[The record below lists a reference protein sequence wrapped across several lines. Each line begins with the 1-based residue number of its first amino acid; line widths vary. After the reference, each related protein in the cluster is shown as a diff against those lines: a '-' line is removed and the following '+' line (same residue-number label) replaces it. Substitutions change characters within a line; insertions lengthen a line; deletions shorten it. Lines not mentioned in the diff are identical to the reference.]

1 MSRKDTLQ
9 RQKIEYWL
17 PRAQSWEFGGWKQLA
32 VTEDEYKVSMGS
44 KENILK
50 LDYSDDCTSL

>member
-1 MSRKDTLQ
+1 MSRKDKLW

-17 PRAQSWEFGGWKQLA
+17 PRAWSWEFGGWKELG
-32 VTEDEYKVSMGS
+32 VTKDEYKVSLGS

-50 LDYSDDCTSL
+50 LD